1 MPPDSLPAAEAP
13 HLLVVDDDPRL
24 RDLLARFLRAEGFR
38 VDTAGDAAS
47 ARDKLSVLAFDL
59 LVLDVGLP
67 GESGLALA
75 QSLRQGDRGLGVP
88 ILILT
93 ARGAP
98 DDRIAG
104 FEAGADDY
112 LPKPFDPRE
121 LSLRIRALLRRA
133 APPPAPPPAGA
144 VTLGEMTFDLGRSE
158 LRRGGERV
166 HLTEGEALLL
176 TALARRAGEVLSR
189 EVLAEAM
196 AQQVGQPGAGDR
208 AVDVA
213 VVRLRRK
220 IEPDPREPRWLQTVR
235 GAGYV
240 LKPGA

>member
-1 MPPDSLPAAEAP
+1 MPPDSAPASGAEAP
-13 HLLVVDDDPRL
+13 HLLVVDDDARL
-24 RDLLARFLRAEGFR
+24 RALLERFLKAEGFR

-47 ARDKLSVLAFDL
+47 AREKLSVLAFDL

-67 GESGLALA
+67 GESGLTFAET
-75 QSLRQGDRGLGVP
+75 LRRAERGNGVP

-121 LSLRIRALLRRA
+121 LSLRIRALLRRTA
-133 APPPAPPPAGA
+133 PPAPPPATGA
-144 VTLGEMTFDLGRSE
+144 VALGEMTFDLARNE

-166 HLTEGEALLL
+166 HLTEGEAALLA
-176 TALARRAGEVLSR
+176 ALARRAGEILSR
-189 EVLAEAM
+189 EQLAQAM
-196 AQQVGQPGAGDR
+196 GQPDVGDR

-220 IEPDPREPRWLQTVR
+220 IEPDPREPRWIQTVR
-235 GAGYV
+235 GTGYV
-240 LKPGA
+240 LRPGA

>member
-1 MPPDSLPAAEAP
+1 MPPDAALPAAEAP
-13 HLLVVDDDPRL
+13 HLLVVDDDARL
-24 RDLLARFLRAEGFR
+24 RELLARYLSGEGFR
-38 VDTAGDAAS
+38 VDTAADAAG

-59 LVLDVGLP
+59 LVLDIGLP
-67 GESGLALA
+67 AESGLALA
-75 QSLRQGDRGLGVP
+75 ESLRAGGPGLGVP

-98 DDRIAG
+98 DDRVAG

-121 LSLRIRALLRRA
+121 LTLRIRALLRRTA
-133 APPPAPPPAGA
+133 PPAPPAASGA
-144 VTLGEMTFDLGRSE
+144 VALGELTFDLARNE

-166 HLTEGEALLL
+166 HLTEGEAALLG
-176 TALARRAGEVLSR
+176 ALARQAGEVISR
-189 EVLAEAM
+189 EMLAERM
-196 AQQVGQPGAGDR
+196 GQPGVGDR

-213 VVRLRRK
+213 MVRLRRK

-240 LKPGA
+240 LKPGG

>member
-1 MPPDSLPAAEAP
+1 
-13 HLLVVDDDPRL
+13 
-24 RDLLARFLRAEGFR
+24 
-38 VDTAGDAAS
+38 
-47 ARDKLSVLAFDL
+47 VLAFDL
-59 LVLDVGLP
+59 LVLDIGLP
-67 GESGLALA
+67 GESGLSLA
-75 QSLRQGDRGLGVP
+75 ETLRAGGATAGVP

-98 DDRIAG
+98 EDRIAG

-133 APPPAPPPAGA
+133 APPPPAPAMGA
-144 VTLGEMTFDLGRSE
+144 VTMGPLTFDLARNE

-166 HLTEGEALLL
+166 HLTEGEAALLG
-176 TALARRAGEVLSR
+176 ALAREAGQVISR
-189 EVLAEAM
+189 EALAERM
-196 AQQVGQPGAGDR
+196 GQPGVGDR

-240 LKPGA
+240 LRPGG